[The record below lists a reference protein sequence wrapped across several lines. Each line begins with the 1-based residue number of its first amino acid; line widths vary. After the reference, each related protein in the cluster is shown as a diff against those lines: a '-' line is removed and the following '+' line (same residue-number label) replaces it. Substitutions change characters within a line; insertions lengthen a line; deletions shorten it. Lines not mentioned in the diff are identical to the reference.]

1 MHSWAERTHGKMVAG
16 RTREVVDCGAG
27 RARLQLVSKAAA
39 GGPGDRPCTTE
50 FQLGEIKPQTSD

>member
-39 GGPGDRPCTTE
+39 GGPSKAVDCRPGGPTFAC
-50 FQLGEIKPQTSD
+50 K

>member
-39 GGPGDRPCTTE
+39 GGPGKVAAGGAGSPT
-50 FQLGEIKPQTSD
+50 FANG